1 MKNKFKSYSIFFFIG
16 TISFSLIF
24 LLNYIGVF
32 SNLESQIYDMR
43 FKLRGPLIGWESLM
57 TKSKK
62 NEPFIDTNKNNKYD
76 LGEEF
81 EDIGNG
87 IWNTNEKYEDLNNNK
102 SWDENETFFDKGNG
116 VRDNGQNVVIVEID
130 DESYKLICEGY
141 PYTRGR
147 VWSKVVKNLTDAD
160 ARLIVFDIMFDSP
173 DHTTKIINNAISDN
187 CEDCTYTDAD
197 IEFSNSILY
206 AKKNGTDV
214 ILASKIGYDIKR
226 IPPQYY
232 VNPYKT
238 ILDAGPYLGL
248 IDQESDMVDNVI
260 RRYPIYNKIMNDS
273 EYQLSLATRSA
284 LVFNGIIDFKII
296 NDIKNNQIKF
306 NDFSIN
312 TYSNEASFLLNYNG
326 PNSNIY
332 QTFDTFSLSNIIDS
346 RDYDLCSL
354 DEDDDWMDKYT
365 DKNNPLY
372 RFFGN
377 DKNPFRDKIVIIGS
391 SLQEDNDFVQTP
403 YFNYNNSEN
412 PMPGVEVHANAIQQ
426 LLDSD
431 FIEVPTKTLS
441 LSRSSFVYHILI
453 IFTFIVMTLLLSNI
467 KFFILSIISV
477 LLLIISWF
485 SFSIG
490 SFLCDQLWLVKTFM
504 NLFLSTP
511 FSYNY
516 PNIGQ
521 SIMVPVVLPIGSILI
536 TYGINLSYK
545 LFKEQSD
552 KNFLKDTFGKYVSPK
567 LIDDMYANKKLP
579 ELGGESGIRTA
590 FFSDLQSFSTISEQ
604 LSSKELVDLLNEFL
618 SSQTEIILNN
628 KGTLDKYEGDAI
640 LSFFGA
646 PLFFETHAK
655 AAIDSGVSCQN
666 NLVKL
671 CEKWKSE
678 GDKWPEIVHGMK
690 MRIGVNTGE
699 MVTGNMGSKHFMNYT
714 MMGDVVNIAARLES
728 AAKQYGIFFHTTE
741 ETLFSALEY
750 DYSWRY
756 IDRVQFV
763 GKTVWH
769 QTVEILGFKKDEDE
783 RIEKLTS
790 LFNKALKEYYNQ
802 NWDKAI
808 ALFEKSNKYE
818 TNNNE
823 EDINPSKI
831 FIDRSYEFKRYPPR
845 SGWRGAFILV
855 NK

>member
-43 FKLRGPLIGWESLM
+43 FKLRGPLIGWESLT

-76 LGEEF
+76 FGEEF

-87 IWNTNEKYEDLNNNK
+87 IWNTNEKYEDLNNNN
-102 SWDENETFFDKGNG
+102 SWDENEPFFDKGNG

-147 VWSKVVKNLTDAD
+147 VWSKVVNNLTDAD

-187 CEDCTYTDAD
+187 CENCTYTDAD

-226 IPPQYY
+226 VPPQYY

-248 IDQESDMVDNVI
+248 IDQESDMIDNVI
-260 RRYPIYNKIMNDS
+260 RRYPIYNKIINDS
-273 EYQLSLATRSA
+273 EYQLSLAARSA
-284 LVFNGIIDFKII
+284 LVFNGIIDFEII

-346 RDYDLCSL
+346 KNYDLCSL

-441 LSRSSFVYHILI
+441 LSSSSFIYHILI
-453 IFTFIVMTLLLSNI
+453 IFISIVITLLLSNI
-467 KFFILSIISV
+467 KFFIMSIISV

-490 SFLCDQLWLVKTFM
+490 SFLCDQLWLIKTFM
-504 NLFLSTP
+504 NLFLSTQY
-511 FSYNY
+511 SYNY

-521 SIMVPVVLPIGSILI
+521 SIMLPVVLPIGSILI

-741 ETLFSALEY
+741 ETLFSALEQ

-783 RIEKLTS
+783 RIKKLTS

-808 ALFEKSNKYE
+808 ILFEKSNKYE
-818 TNNNE
+818 TNNKE

>member
-1 MKNKFKSYSIFFFIG
+1 
-16 TISFSLIF
+16 
-24 LLNYIGVF
+24 
-32 SNLESQIYDMR
+32 
-43 FKLRGPLIGWESLM
+43 
-57 TKSKK
+57 
-62 NEPFIDTNKNNKYD
+62 
-76 LGEEF
+76 
-81 EDIGNG
+81 
-87 IWNTNEKYEDLNNNK
+87 
-102 SWDENETFFDKGNG
+102 
-116 VRDNGQNVVIVEID
+116 
-130 DESYKLICEGY
+130 
-141 PYTRGR
+141 
-147 VWSKVVKNLTDAD
+147 
-160 ARLIVFDIMFDSP
+160 
-173 DHTTKIINNAISDN
+173 
-187 CEDCTYTDAD
+187 
-197 IEFSNSILY
+197 
-206 AKKNGTDV
+206 
-214 ILASKIGYDIKR
+214 
-226 IPPQYY
+226 
-232 VNPYKT
+232 
-238 ILDAGPYLGL
+238 
-248 IDQESDMVDNVI
+248 
-260 RRYPIYNKIMNDS
+260 
-273 EYQLSLATRSA
+273 
-284 LVFNGIIDFKII
+284 
-296 NDIKNNQIKF
+296 
-306 NDFSIN
+306 
-312 TYSNEASFLLNYNG
+312 
-326 PNSNIY
+326 
-332 QTFDTFSLSNIIDS
+332 
-346 RDYDLCSL
+346 
-354 DEDDDWMDKYT
+354 MDKYT

-467 KFFILSIISV
+467 KFFTLSIISV

>member
-1 MKNKFKSYSIFFFIG
+1 
-16 TISFSLIF
+16 
-24 LLNYIGVF
+24 
-32 SNLESQIYDMR
+32 MR
-43 FKLRGPLIGWESLM
+43 FKLRGPLIGWESLT

-76 LGEEF
+76 FGEEF

-87 IWNTNEKYEDLNNNK
+87 IWNTNEKYEDLNNNN

-147 VWSKVVKNLTDAD
+147 VWSEVVKNLTNAD

-187 CEDCTYTDAD
+187 CENCIYTDAD

-214 ILASKIGYDIKR
+214 ILASKIGYDINR
-226 IPPQYY
+226 IPTQYY

-260 RRYPIYNKIMNDS
+260 RRYPIYNKIINDS

-284 LVFNGIIDFKII
+284 LVFNGIIDFEII

-312 TYSNEASFLLNYNG
+312 TYSNEASFLINYNG

-346 RDYDLCSL
+346 KNYDLCSL

-441 LSRSSFVYHILI
+441 LSRSSFAYHILI
-453 IFTFIVMTLLLSNI
+453 IFTFIFITLLLSNI

-490 SFLCDQLWLVKTFM
+490 SFLCDQLWLVKTFL

-511 FSYNY
+511 LSYNY

-567 LIDDMYANKKLP
+567 LIDDMYTNKKLP

-741 ETLFSALEY
+741 ETLFSASEH

-808 ALFEKSNKYE
+808 VLFEKSNKYE